1 MPLSFYSSLP
11 PTMHLLPGS
20 ILKINSKV
28 SHARKFKKQKNNDF
42 IQKKKKKLMK
52 KLIKKRK
59 KNLLDEERNT
69 DPRIKR

>member
-42 IQKKKKKLMK
+42 LQKKKKKA
-52 KLIKKRK
+52 
-59 KNLLDEERNT
+59 DEKVN
-69 DPRIKR
+69 